1 MRCYRCPPVAARTS
15 DEELRKRRRKRLVR
29 GLLLGGAAVGLPAL
43 ANALIARRSKALS
56 LPSWG
61 RARRYAWTHG
71 EVAYQDLGRGAPV
84 LMLHSL
90 GPGHDGEE
98 WRQVAEHLASSYRVV
113 VLDLLGWGRSDK
125 PALRYDSELYLK
137 LIGDFLED
145 VVGESATLMAA
156 GLSAAYAVQLAVD
169 RPEAVRALVLSSPL
183 GIETHG
189 EEPDLKDALLHWA
202 LKLPVV
208 GTTALNLYTSRTA
221 LGQYLRREAF
231 ASPEL
236 ADAGRLDHHYR
247 SSHQA
252 GAHASLAAVL
262 AGYAN
267 HPVTEALAR
276 CGAPLLLVWGRGS
289 THPAVETADLWLQRV
304 PGARLEVLE
313 GSGNLPHLEEPARFA
328 RRVGRFLE
336 RNAARGD
343 D

>member
-1 MRCYRCPPVAARTS
+1 VAARTS
-15 DEELRKRRRKRLVR
+15 QEEQRKRRRKRLVR

-43 ANALIARRSKALS
+43 ANALIARRSKGRP

-61 RARRYAWTHG
+61 RARRYAWTFG
-71 EVAYQDLGRGAPV
+71 EVAYQDLGRGEPI

-90 GPGHDGEE
+90 GPGHDAEE
-98 WRQVAEHLASSYRVV
+98 WRQAAEQLAESHRVV
-113 VLDLLGWGRSDK
+113 AVDLLGWGRSDK
-125 PALRYDSELYLK
+125 PALRYDSELYLR
-137 LIGDFLED
+137 LIGDLLED
-145 VVGESATLMAA
+145 VVGAPATLMAS
-156 GLSAAYAVQLAVD
+156 GLTAAYAVQLAVD
-169 RPEAVRALVLSSPL
+169 RPELVRSLVLSTPL
-183 GIETHG
+183 GIEAYG

-202 LKLPVV
+202 LKLPIF
-208 GTTALNLYTSRTA
+208 GTAALNLFTSRTA

-267 HPVTEALAR
+267 HPVAEALPR
-276 CGAPLLLVWGRGS
+276 CAVPTLLVWGRAA
-289 THPAVETADLWLQRV
+289 THPVVETADLWLQRA
-304 PGARLEVLE
+304 PDAHLEVLE

-328 RRVGRFLE
+328 RRVLRFLDQG
-336 RNAARGD
+336 AASGD